1 MAMLQ
6 FRASF
11 GIGIGRVPN
20 HAKVSIREFSS
31 MVTRT
36 RSNGFRK
43 SALSLAVAAALAT
56 ATPVFAQTLSSGIT
70 GQVTDSGGAPVAGAE
85 VTITH
90 VESGTTSKSTTDA
103 GGRYSARGLRV
114 GGPYT
119 ITITAPAGTKTEEDV
134 FLELNTVDTIDAQL
148 GAAEVELEEAQV
160 SAVRVGREVFS
171 KNNKGLGTNISG
183 RSLDT
188 AVTGN
193 RSLDEIARLDP
204 RINITDQGDAV
215 ISVAGQNGRY
225 NSITVDGLSQTDP
238 FGLNANGLAYTGAPV
253 AMSTVAAYNIAATDF
268 DTSSDSVGA
277 SINAI
282 TKSGTNEFHGSVYYL
297 FKDADSMVGKRNGQ
311 KYGGFGTDKTWGATL
326 GGPILKDDLFFF
338 VSYEDQTVSKLAGV
352 STDAVAT
359 GRVSLDDVN
368 QVIAIAEDL
377 GLQPGS
383 YGGAG
388 ASLGDKRYLA
398 KLDWNIAP
406 GQRASV
412 AYQRTEENRAT
423 PYSSYARDNSVILS
437 SNWYNVASTT
447 DNYSAQVYS
456 DWTDNFSTEF
466 KVGYQKYDNTN
477 GATIDQPEVLVE
489 LTGPNCAPNCTVY
502 LGEDQ
507 FRHENWIKS
516 KRINA
521 TLTGTY
527 TAGPHVIKGGI
538 DYLTNEI
545 GDLFGRV
552 LHGTYTFRGLA
563 NFASGTYSTF
573 DKTIIPNGLT
583 GSDVAGTWEYR
594 QYTPFLQDTWQVND
608 NLSLVYGVR
617 VVIPGADHA
626 PPEQPVW
633 EQNYGYPNNST
644 LGGSNKVIEPR
655 LAFNYSFDTERRM
668 QLRGGIGLF
677 QSNPPYGW
685 LTNPYLN
692 NGVVGLRNYRSTNP
706 VAQPFSPDPF
716 NQPGLQSS
724 DVIAGACTAAAN
736 CQIDVIDPD
745 LKLPTAWKASLGFD
759 TALPWWNLIGT
770 VEYQYLR
777 NKNAIAYVLPN
788 IGTPK
793 GTLPDGRQSLWVTY
807 PNASTTQIGNGTN
820 NGTVPEIYYRSSLL
834 TNTDKGLSHALT
846 VSLAKPVDRFGIS
859 GNLSFTYVHAT
870 EVNPGTSAQ
879 AWSNYRN
886 QAMTNPNE
894 IIASPANNDIPASI
908 KLTLNWDHAFFGNY
922 KSTASLFYNGRSG
935 LPYTWVFGNDVNGDS
950 VSNSGA
956 VGDPAY
962 IPLVNDPIVSYGTA
976 TQAQI
981 DAFNAFID
989 GDSYLSKHRGKI
1001 ATRNAARQPWVDQL
1015 DLGLQQELPGF
1026 GSGHKSILRLDIYN
1040 FLNLL
1045 NNDWG
1050 HTDRVSNSFYGN
1062 RRLATVSD
1070 VVNGQYVYNLGAA
1083 GSIPWEQYSV
1093 YDASGTAPSRVISRW
1108 AALLTFKYEF

>member
-1 MAMLQ
+1 M
-6 FRASF
+6 
-11 GIGIGRVPN
+11 
-20 HAKVSIREFSS
+20 
-31 MVTRT
+31 TRT
-36 RSNGFRK
+36 QQFSNLRK
-43 SALSLAVAAALAT
+43 STLALAVAAALAG
-56 ATPVFAQTLSSGIT
+56 ASPVFAQSLSSGIA
-70 GQVTDSGGAPVAGAE
+70 GQVTDASGAPVAGAE

-90 VESGTTSKSTTDA
+90 VESGTVSRATTDA
-103 GGRYSARGLRV
+103 TGRYSARGLRV
-114 GGPYT
+114 GGPFT
-119 ITITAPAGTKTEEDV
+119 ITITSPAGTKTEENV
-134 FLELNTVDTIDAQL
+134 FLELNTVDMVDAQL
-148 GAAEVELEEAQV
+148 GTAEVELAEVQITA
-160 SAVRVGREVFS
+160 ARAGREIFNR
-171 KNNKGLGTNISG
+171 NNKGLGTNISG
-183 RSLDT
+183 RALETTPS
-188 AVTGN
+188 GN

-204 RINITDQGDAV
+204 RINITDQGDGV

-225 NSITVDGLSQTDP
+225 NNITVDGLSQNDP

-253 AMSTVAAYNIAATDF
+253 SLNTVAAYNIAVTDY

-277 SINAI
+277 HINAI
-282 TKSGTNEFHGSVYYL
+282 TKSGTNEFHGSVYYM
-297 FKDADSMVGKRNGQ
+297 FKDADSMVGKRNGL
-311 KYGGFGTDKTWGATL
+311 KYRGFGNDRTYGLTF
-326 GGPILKDDLFFF
+326 GGPILQDNLFFF
-338 VSYEDQTVSKLAGV
+338 LSYEDQKVDNLAGISV
-352 STDAVAT
+352 DGVAT
-359 GRVSLDDVN
+359 GRINPADVD

-383 YGGAG
+383 YGGVG
-388 ASLGDKRYLA
+388 AALGDKRYLA

-406 GQRASV
+406 GQRASF
-412 AYQRTEENRAT
+412 AYQRTKEGRAT

-437 SNWYNVASTT
+437 SNWYNVASLT
-447 DNYSAQVYS
+447 DNYSAQLFS
-456 DWTDNFSTEF
+456 DWAGNFSTEF
-466 KVGYQKYDNTN
+466 KIGYQKYDNTN
-477 GATIDQPEVLVE
+477 GASLDQPEVQVVLPASG
-489 LTGPNCAPNCTVY
+489 TFAGGTVY

-521 TLTGTY
+521 TLSGSY
-527 TAGPHVIKGGI
+527 VVGSHVIKGGI
-538 DYLTNEI
+538 DYLNNEI

-552 LHGTYTFRGLA
+552 LHGTYTFNGLT
-563 NFASGTYSTF
+563 NFANGTYSSF
-573 DKTIIPNGLT
+573 SKTIIPNGLSE
-583 GSDVAGTWEYR
+583 SDVAGTWKYY

-633 EQNYGYPNNST
+633 EANYGYPNNST
-644 LGGSNKVIEPR
+644 LGSDNKVIEPR
-655 LAFNYSFDTERRM
+655 LSFNYSFDTERSL
-668 QLRGGIGLF
+668 QLRGGVGLF

-692 NGVVGLRNYRSTNP
+692 NGVVSLRNYSSTNP
-706 VAQPFSPDPF
+706 VANPFSPDPY
-716 NQPGLQSS
+716 NQPGLQSG
-724 DVIAGACTAAAN
+724 DVQPGACTATAN

-745 LKLPTAWKASLGFD
+745 LKLPTAWKTSIGVDA
-759 TALPWWNLIGT
+759 ALPWWSLIGT

-807 PNASTTQIGNGTN
+807 PNASTTQIGSGTN
-820 NGTVPEIYYRSSLL
+820 NGTIPEIYYRSSLL
-834 TNTDKGLSHALT
+834 TNTSKGLSHALT
-846 VSLAKPVDRFGIS
+846 LSLNKPMDHGFS
-859 GNLSFTYVHAT
+859 GNLSFTYTHAT

-886 QAMTNPNE
+886 QAMINPNE
-894 IIASPANNDIPASI
+894 IIASPANNEIPKSV
-908 KLTLNWDHAFFGNY
+908 KLTLNWEHAFFGDY
-922 KSTASLFYNGRSG
+922 KSTVSMFFNRRSG

-962 IPLVNDPIVSYGTA
+962 IPLVNDPIVGYGTA

-989 GDSYLSKHRGKI
+989 GDPYLSKHRGEI
-1001 ATRNAARQPWVDQL
+1001 ATRNAARQPWISQL
-1015 DLGLQQELPGF
+1015 DLGVQQELPGF
-1026 GSGHKSILRLDIYN
+1026 GASHRGIIRLDFYN

-1045 NNDWG
+1045 DKDWG
-1050 HTDRVSNSFYGN
+1050 LTNRVSSSFYGN

-1070 VVNGQYVYNLGAA
+1070 VLNGRYVYNLGAP

-1093 YDASGTAPSRVISRW
+1093 YDASNTSPSRVISRW
-1108 AALLTFKYEF
+1108 AALLTVKYEF